1 MSLLLER
8 NPICCCCRLRPA
20 ANTNRSANPNAE
32 SMLCNLTHSNSA
44 SVPSTTSTVDARATA
59 LCATDGKRRLLS
71 VGTRGA
77 NAVSRAA
84 SNCCANVSPGCLL
97 PVEPAA
103 PVAGAAVA
111 AASDLAC
118 AKCAVRDWNETQ
130 FCDQVRMRRCWLFC
144 THKHTRICGG

>member
-1 MSLLLER
+1 MHVCVCVCGGGLSSVLLPAQLR
-8 NPICCCCRLRPA
+8 CCRHRPA

-44 SVPSTTSTVDARATA
+44 SAPSTTSTVDARATA

-84 SNCCANVSPGCLL
+84 SNCCANVPPGCLL

-118 AKCAVRDWNETQ
+118 AKCAVRLEGNAI
-130 FCDQVRMRRCWLFC
+130 L
-144 THKHTRICGG
+144 